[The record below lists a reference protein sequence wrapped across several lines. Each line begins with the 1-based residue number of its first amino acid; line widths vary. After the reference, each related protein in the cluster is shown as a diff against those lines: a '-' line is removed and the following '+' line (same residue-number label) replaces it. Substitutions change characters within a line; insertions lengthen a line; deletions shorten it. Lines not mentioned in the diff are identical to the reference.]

1 MAAARLRRWL
11 NLEMMMPMRPDP
23 THFRK
28 RFLAKETLLG
38 SFVKFPTGHATEILG
53 SVGFDFV
60 VIDEEHGPF
69 DRGSTDLALMGAR
82 AGRTA
87 GLVRVP
93 DKGRLLGALDDGA
106 AGVLVPHVSS
116 PEIAREIVA
125 LCRYRGGKRGFS
137 NTTRAGDYGGRG
149 MWAHVDAQDAEV
161 AVIAMIEDPEALDR
175 LDDIFATP
183 GLDGVF
189 IGRGDLTVALGAKGL
204 DSPETQKAT
213 EAILAAARRAGK
225 PACIMVAGA
234 SEASEW
240 MKLGASAFIV
250 SSDQGFMRQA
260 SARIAAD
267 FTALKA

>member
-1 MAAARLRRWL
+1 
-11 NLEMMMPMRPDP
+11 MMSPRPDP
-23 THFRK
+23 TQFRQ
-28 RFLAKETLLG
+28 RFLARETLLG
-38 SFVKFPTGHATEILG
+38 SFVKCPTGHTTEILG

-69 DRGSTDLALMGAR
+69 DRVSTDMALMAAR

-93 DKGRLLGALDDGA
+93 DTGRLLGALDDGA
-106 AGVLVPHVSS
+106 IGVLVPHVSS
-116 PEIAREIVA
+116 PQIAREIVA

-161 AVIAMIEDPEALDR
+161 TVIAMIEDPEALEH
-175 LDDIFATP
+175 LDAIFATP

-189 IGRGDLTVALGAKGL
+189 VGRGDLTVALGAKGL
-204 DSPETQKAT
+204 DSPETQMAA
-213 EAILAAARRAGK
+213 EAILTAARRADK
-225 PACIMVAGA
+225 PVCIMVAGA
-234 SEASEW
+234 AEAAEW

-250 SSDQGFMRQA
+250 SSDQGFLRQA
-260 SARIAAD
+260 SAKVAGD
-267 FTALKA
+267 FAPLRPRD